1 MIRSILLAAAAASTA
16 ISAQPLEAQR
26 FSQRHQPRRHHD
38 WLIDFGPQ
46 YARPLGDFRANV
58 DRAWGLGGSLRY
70 GIDAIAP
77 LGVRADFAWFNYGN
91 ERKRV
96 PLSPT
101 VNRVLVET
109 NTSNNIGLATIG
121 PELAI
126 KRGPIRPYAFA
137 FAGFSYFYTQSSV
150 GDDDDGNA
158 DFASTTNFDDGG
170 WTTGWGGG
178 VRIPLNTRKVDLAVD
193 FGARVTHN
201 GTRNYLTR
209 GDVIDLPDGTL
220 QFLERRSSADFVQY
234 QVGVSFAPR

>member
-1 MIRSILLAAAAASTA
+1 MIRSIVLAAAVAV
-16 ISAQPLEAQR
+16 SAQPLQGQF
-26 FSQRHQPRRHHD
+26 FSERHPRRHHD
-38 WLIDFGPQ
+38 WLIDIGPQ
-46 YARPLGDFRANV
+46 YARPLADFSMNV
-58 DRAWGLGGSLRY
+58 DRAWGLGGSVRY
-70 GIDAIAP
+70 GIDALAP
-77 LGVRADFAWFNYGN
+77 FGVRADVAWFNYGN

-101 VNRVLVET
+101 VNRVIVEQ

-126 KRGPIRPYAFA
+126 KRGPIRPYVFA

-150 GDDDDGNA
+150 GDDDDGNG

-178 VRIPLNTRKVDLAVD
+178 LRIPLNARKVDVALDV
-193 FGARVTHN
+193 GARL
-201 GTRNYLTR
+201 TRNGMRTYLTR
-209 GDVIDLPDGTL
+209 GDVVDLPDGTL